1 MLINLALVHEVNSEA
16 LLRIQRNVRQLLLE
30 YASVSLSFSMFSYV
44 VNICYLIITVV
55 HQSDV
60 AR

>member
-30 YASVSLSFSMFSYV
+30 YASVSRSFSMFSYV